1 MDNTKRRKVEENI
14 WFEIRIILFIV
25 MILLVQRLLVPS
37 LFGVP
42 VNIMLLLVVLQVL
55 IEPFSHM
62 ARWAFYGGLML
73 DVLGGMWLGWHSA
86 QLLIS
91 MMVVYVLLARITS
104 EKWILPVAAVL
115 LGGVVYHLVNMIF
128 MWLLI
133 SGFSVIEYGVV
144 VFIPELLVLLVPA
157 LPVFLVLR
165 WLRSIRRGEVPI
177 DVY

>member
-73 DVLGGMWLGWHSA
+73 DVLGGIWLGWHSA

>member
-14 WFEIRIILFIV
+14 WFEIRITIFIV

-73 DVLGGMWLGWHSA
+73 DVLGGIWLGWHSA

>member
-1 MDNTKRRKVEENI
+1 MDNTKRRKIEENI
-14 WFEIRIILFIV
+14 WFEIRIIAFIV
-25 MILLVQRLLVPS
+25 IILLVQRLFVPT
-37 LFGVP
+37 LFAVP

-55 IEPFSHM
+55 IEPFGHM

-73 DVLGGMWLGWHSA
+73 DVLGGTWLGWHAA
-86 QLLIS
+86 QLLIA
-91 MMVVYVLLARITS
+91 MLVVYLLLARITS

-115 LGGVVYHLVNMIF
+115 LGGVVYHLVNIIF

-133 SGFSVIEYGVV
+133 SSFSLVEYGVV

-157 LPVFLVLR
+157 LPVFLLLR

>member
-14 WFEIRIILFIV
+14 WFEIRIIAFIV
-25 MILLVQRLLVPS
+25 IILLVQRLFLPA

-42 VNIMLLLVVLQVL
+42 VNVMLLLVVLQVL

-73 DVLGGMWLGWHSA
+73 DVLGGTWMGWHAA
-86 QLLIS
+86 QLLIA
-91 MMVVYVLLARITS
+91 MMVVYLLLARITS
-104 EKWILPVAAVL
+104 EKWILPVVAVF
-115 LGGVVYHLVNMIF
+115 LGGVAYHLVNIVF

-133 SGFSVIEYGVV
+133 SGFSLVEYGVV

-157 LPVFLVLR
+157 LPVFLLLR

>member
-1 MDNTKRRKVEENI
+1 MDNTKRRKIEENI
-14 WFEIRIILFIV
+14 WFEIRIIAFIV
-25 MILLVQRLLVPS
+25 IILLIQRLFVPT
-37 LFGVP
+37 LFAVP

-55 IEPFSHM
+55 IEPFGHM

-73 DVLGGMWLGWHSA
+73 DVLGGTWLGWHAA
-86 QLLIS
+86 QLLIA
-91 MMVVYVLLARITS
+91 MLVVYLLLARITS

-115 LGGVVYHLVNMIF
+115 LGGVVYHLVNIIF

-133 SGFSVIEYGVV
+133 SSFSLVEYGVV

-157 LPVFLVLR
+157 LPVFLLLR

>member
-1 MDNTKRRKVEENI
+1 MDNTKRRKIEEII
-14 WFEIRIILFIV
+14 WFELRIIAFIV
-25 MILLVQRLLVPS
+25 IILLVQRLFVPA
-37 LFGVP
+37 LFDVP
-42 VNIMLLLVVLQVL
+42 VNVMLLLVVLQVL
-55 IEPFSHM
+55 IEPFNHM

-73 DVLGGMWLGWHSA
+73 DVLGGTWLGWHA
-86 QLLIS
+86 VQLLVA
-91 MMVVYVLLARITS
+91 MMVVYIVLVRITS

-115 LGGVVYHLVNMIF
+115 LGGVVYHMVNMLL

-133 SGFSVIEYGVV
+133 SDFSLAEYGVV

-157 LPVFLVLR
+157 LPIFLLLR

>member
-14 WFEIRIILFIV
+14 WFEIRITIFIV

-73 DVLGGMWLGWHSA
+73 DVLGGIWLGWHAA
-86 QLLIS
+86 QLLIA

-133 SGFSVIEYGVV
+133 SGFSLVEYGVV

-157 LPVFLVLR
+157 LPVFLMLR